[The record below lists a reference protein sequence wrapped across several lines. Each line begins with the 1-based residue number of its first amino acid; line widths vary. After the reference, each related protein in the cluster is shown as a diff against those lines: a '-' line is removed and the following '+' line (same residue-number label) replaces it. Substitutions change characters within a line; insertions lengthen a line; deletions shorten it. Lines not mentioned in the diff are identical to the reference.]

1 MSGTA
6 VERVLIVGG
15 GIAGTSL
22 AIELQRKG
30 IAAEIAEKEPVW
42 GAKGTGITLMGPA
55 LRALNTLG
63 VLEECLPQGYGVSEM
78 KIFTGA
84 GEFLEAVPLH
94 GLLGHR
100 YPAIGGMMR
109 PELHRVLSE
118 AALREGTTVR
128 VGVSVASLE
137 QHAGGVDVEF
147 TDRTRDSYD
156 LVVGADGWRSSL
168 RRLLLGDAAP
178 EPRFLGQ
185 SVWRALV
192 QRPTEVTGL
201 FMFYGAQH
209 KTGFTPLTPE
219 RMYVFLVEPAAERIR
234 LEPSDGPNRMRE
246 LLADFGGL
254 VADVRETITEPQQ
267 VDARPLDA
275 LLLPPPWYRGRVL
288 LIGDAVHATTPQLAM
303 GGAIAME
310 DAIVLA
316 QVLDGEDTV
325 EGALEKFMARRFERC
340 RMVVE
345 NSVQLAEWEK
355 NAAAHAD
362 DSAQLMGESL
372 AALAAPA

>member
-1 MSGTA
+1 MNGAA
-6 VERVLIVGG
+6 VKRVLIAGG

-55 LRALNTLG
+55 LRALKTLG
-63 VLEECLPQGYGVSEM
+63 VLEECLPEGYGVSEM
-78 KIFTGA
+78 KIFTAA
-84 GEFLEAVPLH
+84 GEFLEAVPLQ
-94 GLLGHR
+94 GLLGMD

-109 PELHRVLSE
+109 PALHRVLSQTAVRE
-118 AALREGTTVR
+118 GATVRLGVSLAALEQ
-128 VGVSVASLE
+128 VGSE
-137 QHAGGVDVEF
+137 VEVNF
-147 TDRTRDSYD
+147 TDGSRDSYD
-156 LVVGADGWRSSL
+156 LVVGADGCRSNV
-168 RRLLLGDAAP
+168 RRLLLRDLDPA
-178 EPRFLGQ
+178 PRFLGQ

-192 QRPTEVTGL
+192 QRPEQVTGL

-219 RMYVFLVEPAAERIR
+219 RMYVFLVEPAADRIR
-234 LEPSDGPNRMRE
+234 LEPSDGPRRMRE

-254 VADVRETITEPQQ
+254 VADVRETIREPHQ

-316 QVLDGEDTV
+316 GVLDSEGTV
-325 EGALEKFMARRFERC
+325 EHALESFMARRFERC

-372 AALAAPA
+372 AALAAPV

>member
-1 MSGTA
+1 MTSGT
-6 VERVLIVGG
+6 VQRVLILGG

-30 IAAEIAEKEPVW
+30 IAAHIAEKEPVW

-55 LRALNTLG
+55 LRALKTLG
-63 VLEECLPQGYGVSEM
+63 VLEECLPEGYGVSEM
-78 KIFTGA
+78 KIFTA
-84 GEFLEAVPLH
+84 GGDYLQTVPLH
-94 GLLGHR
+94 GLLGTG

-109 PELHRVLSE
+109 PALHRVLSDT
-118 AALREGTTVR
+118 AIREGATVR
-128 VGVSVASLE
+128 VGVSLAGLD
-137 QHAGGVDVEF
+137 QRPGGVDVQF
-147 TDRTRDSYD
+147 TDGSRDSYD
-156 LVVGADGWRSSL
+156 LVVGADGWRSSV
-168 RRLLLGDAAP
+168 RRLLLGEAAP

-192 QRPTEVTGL
+192 ERPPEVTGL
-201 FMFYGAQH
+201 FMFYGPQH

-219 RMYVFLVEPAAERIR
+219 RMYVFLVEPAAERVR
-234 LEPSDGPNRMRE
+234 HDPSAGPQRMRE

-254 VADVRETITEPQQ
+254 VADVRETIRHPEQ
-267 VDARPLDA
+267 VDCRPLDA
-275 LLLPPPWYRGRVL
+275 LILPPPWYRDRVL
-288 LIGDAVHATTPQLAM
+288 LIGDAAHATTPQLAM

-316 QVLDGEDTV
+316 DVLEREASLED
-325 EGALEKFMARRFERC
+325 ALATFMARRFDRC

-362 DSAQLMGESL
+362 ESARLMGESL
-372 AALAAPA
+372 AALASPA

>member
-1 MSGTA
+1 MSVTG

-55 LRALNTLG
+55 LRALKTLG
-63 VLEECLPQGYGVSEM
+63 VLEDCLPQGYGVSEM

-84 GEFLEAVPLH
+84 GEFLQTVPLQ
-94 GLLGHR
+94 GLLGQS

-109 PELHRVLSE
+109 PALHRVLSE
-118 AALREGTTVR
+118 AALRGGTMVR
-128 VGVSVASLE
+128 LGVSVASLE
-137 QHAGGVDVEF
+137 QRGDGVDVAF
-147 TDRTRDSYD
+147 TDGTRASYD
-156 LVVGADGWRSSL
+156 LVVGADGCRSST
-168 RRLLLGDAAP
+168 RRLLLGETAP

-192 QRPTEVTGL
+192 QRPQEVTGL
-201 FMFYGAQH
+201 FMFYGVQH

-219 RMYVFLVEPAAERIR
+219 RMYVFLVEPAADRIR
-234 LEPSDGPNRMRE
+234 LEPSDGPYRMRE

-254 VADVRETITEPQQ
+254 VADVRETIREPHQ

-275 LLLPPPWYRGRVL
+275 LLLPAPWYRGRVL

-316 QVLDGEDTV
+316 QVLDGEGTV
-325 EGALEKFMARRFERC
+325 ENALECFMARRFERC